1 MPDKEA
7 LVAVFWLK
15 AQGKDDTKEKC
26 GNRAL
31 SLSFALRVFGDMT
44 V

>member
-15 AQGKDDTKEKC
+15 EGKDDTREKY
-26 GNRAL
+26 GDRAL
-31 SLSFALRVFGDMT
+31 SLSFALRVYW
-44 V
+44 